1 MKNSVLKNVYSVLLV
16 SILAFTST
24 LFFYPSLL
32 DTISFGEDDTLSK
45 GFAYAIPVLILVFG
59 LILALLPLTEPKRE
73 YDARSARNYRNG
85 NTIVLS
91 VLTLVQVFYLIRWSG
106 VSLFDTMD
114 FAIIALGFIA
124 MVVGNYIP
132 TLTRESFFAFY
143 NPWTIAD
150 PAVWRKT
157 HRFGGYVWIMGG
169 CGIIACT
176 LLDSQY
182 NLWFVISCLF
192 FMLMIPT
199 IFSLAYS
206 LRLKR
211 KN

>member
-1 MKNSVLKNVYSVLLV
+1 MKNSVLKNIYSVLLI
-16 SILAFTST
+16 SALAFALT
-24 LFFYPSLL
+24 FVFYSSLL
-32 DTISFGEDDTLSK
+32 DTISFGEDDALAK
-45 GFAYAIPVLILVFG
+45 GYAYAIPVLILFFG

-73 YDARSARNYRNG
+73 YDPRIARNFRNG
-85 NTIVLS
+85 NIMVLS
-91 VLTLVQVFYLIRWSG
+91 VLTLAQVFYLIRWSG
-106 VSLFDTMD
+106 ISFFDTLD
-114 FAIIALGFIA
+114 FAIIALGFIV
-124 MVVGNYIP
+124 MVLGNYIP
-132 TLTRESFFAFY
+132 TLTKESFFAFF

-150 PAVWRKT
+150 PVVWRKT

-169 CGIIACT
+169 CVIIACT

-182 NLWFVISCLF
+182 NLWFVISVLF

-199 IFSLAYS
+199 IFALAYS

>member
-1 MKNSVLKNVYSVLLV
+1 MKSSVLKNIYSVLLV
-16 SILAFTST
+16 SILAFSST

-32 DTISFGEDDTLSK
+32 DTISFGEDDSLSK
-45 GFAYAIPVLILVFG
+45 GFAYSIPVLILVFG
-59 LILALLPLTEPKRE
+59 LILALLPLTEPKR
-73 YDARSARNYRNG
+73 DFDPRSARNYRNG
-85 NTIVLS
+85 NTMVLS
-91 VLTLVQVFYLIRWSG
+91 VLTLVQLFYLIKWSG
-106 VSLFDTMD
+106 VSLFDTLD
-114 FAIIALGFIA
+114 FAIIALGFIT

-132 TLTRESFFAFY
+132 TLTRESFFAFF

-150 PAVWRKT
+150 PVVWRKT
-157 HRFGGYVWIMGG
+157 HRFGGYVWILGG
-169 CGIIACT
+169 CAIIACT